1 MPQQDIQQSPAREQR
16 TASEIEEIVTLTRL
30 HLYNRD
36 LPCGAKAIQNHL
48 ATEYA
53 IAPLPSE
60 TAISDILRRQ
70 GLTNRRTG
78 TYDE

>member
-1 MPQQDIQQSPAREQR
+1 MPQQDIQQSPGREQR
-16 TASEIEEIVTLTRL
+16 TASEIVEIVTLTRL

-36 LPCGAKAIQNHL
+36 LPCGTKAIQNHL

-53 IAPLPSE
+53 ITPLPSE
-60 TAISDILRRQ
+60 ATISGILRRQ

>member
-1 MPQQDIQQSPAREQR
+1 MTQQTSQQILRR
-16 TASEIEEIVTLTRL
+16 TSWTDFEIEEIVVLTRL
-30 HLYNRD
+30 HLYNQEH
-36 LPCGAKAIQNHL
+36 PCGAKAIRNYL

-60 TAISDILRRQ
+60 RTISGILHRQ

-78 TYDE
+78 TYGE